1 MFNKIFQKKDIK
13 KDSNDVL
20 ITALLIHA
28 AKMDENFTNKEKE
41 IIKKSITKL
50 FEKNE
55 QEIEKIY
62 KTAEK
67 KEKESNQII
76 EFTRE
81 IKKNDMSYRLKI
93 LEMLWKIIYSDGVAD
108 MYETSLVRRVCGLLY
123 IPSKEAGEIK
133 KKLENK

>member
-93 LEMLWKIIYSDGVAD
+93 LEMLWKTIYSDGVAD
-108 MYETSLVRRVCGLLY
+108 MYEGDAGRNARR
-123 IPSKEAGEIK
+123 E
-133 KKLENK
+133 